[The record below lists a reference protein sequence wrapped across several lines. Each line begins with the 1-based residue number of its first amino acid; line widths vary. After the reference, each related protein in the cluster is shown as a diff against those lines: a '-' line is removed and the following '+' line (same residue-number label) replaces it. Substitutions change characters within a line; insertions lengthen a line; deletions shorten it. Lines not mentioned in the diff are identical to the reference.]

1 MTRLYICLLLIGALV
16 SVVSAG
22 APTFCKCTCFKNST
36 LIQLGPS
43 KSTSAT
49 DATLLFSPRDSD
61 LSSQTDAQSALRS
74 APSPLEPERRA
85 ASTSCTQCT
94 RAFCLSQNLPICR
107 DAGETD
113 VVATCFQR
121 DSRKDRII
129 VWGFIL
135 ATAGL
140 LGWAAVRRVVE
151 LREERK
157 IAAAGGTESV
167 PGGRRRGRST
177 GRQDRG
183 AYVQVPVGGE
193 GAGGKA
199 LRSYLGKGNG
209 RNAFTPDI

>member
-1 MTRLYICLLLIGALV
+1 MRNFTPPGGTKLILNSDSSPA
-16 SVVSAG
+16 

-43 KSTSAT
+43 KSTSPT
-49 DATLLFSPRDSD
+49 DPTLLFSPRDSD
-61 LSSQTDAQSALRS
+61 PSLRQDTQNSLRS
-74 APSPLEPERRA
+74 VPLPLELEQRA

-107 DAGETD
+107 DAEETD

-135 ATAGL
+135 GTAGL

-157 IAAAGGTESV
+157 IAAAAGAGTV
-167 PGGRRRGRST
+167 PGGRGRGRGRST
-177 GRQDRG
+177 GRHDRG
-183 AYVQVPVGGE
+183 AYVQVPVRGE
-193 GAGGKA
+193 GAGGV
-199 LRSYLGKGNG
+199 R
-209 RNAFTPDI
+209 

>member
-1 MTRLYICLLLIGALV
+1 MNFFGQGRSGAM
-16 SVVSAG
+16 G

-49 DATLLFSPRDSD
+49 DPTLLFSPRDSD
-61 LSSQTDAQSALRS
+61 VSSQQDAQNAPRS
-74 APSPLEPERRA
+74 PPLPLEPGRRA

-157 IAAAGGTESV
+157 IAAAAGAGTA
-167 PGGRRRGRST
+167 PGRRGRGRGRST
-177 GRQDRG
+177 GHQDRG
-183 AYVQVPVGGE
+183 AYVQVPVRGE
-193 GAGGKA
+193 GTGGV
-199 LRSYLGKGNG
+199 R
-209 RNAFTPDI
+209 

>member
-1 MTRLYICLLLIGALV
+1 MTRLYVCLLLVGALV
-16 SVVSAG
+16 SLVSAA

-43 KSTSAT
+43 RSTSPT
-49 DATLLFSPRDSD
+49 DQTLLFSPRDSG
-61 LSSQTDAQSALRS
+61 LSSRRDTLDSLS
-74 APSPLEPERRA
+74 SVPPPLGLEQRA

-107 DAGETD
+107 DAEETD

-121 DSRKDRII
+121 DSRKDCII

-151 LREERK
+151 LREERR
-157 IAAAGGTESV
+157 IAAAVGPGTV
-167 PGGRRRGRST
+167 PGGRGRRRRRSST
-177 GRQDRG
+177 SHQDRG
-183 AYVQVPVGGE
+183 AYVQVPVRVE
-193 GAGGKA
+193 GAGGV
-199 LRSYLGKGNG
+199 R
-209 RNAFTPDI
+209 

>member
-16 SVVSAG
+16 SLVSAA

-43 KSTSAT
+43 KSTSPT
-49 DATLLFSPRDSD
+49 DPTLLFLPRDSD
-61 LSSQTDAQSALRS
+61 PSSQQDTPNSLRS
-74 APSPLEPERRA
+74 APLRLELEQRA

-107 DAGETD
+107 DAEETD
-113 VVATCFQR
+113 VLATCFQR

-135 ATAGL
+135 GTAGL

-157 IAAAGGTESV
+157 IAAAAGAGTV
-167 PGGRRRGRST
+167 PGGRGRGRGRST

-183 AYVQVPVGGE
+183 AYLQVPVRGE
-193 GAGGKA
+193 GAGGI
-199 LRSYLGKGNG
+199 R
-209 RNAFTPDI
+209 